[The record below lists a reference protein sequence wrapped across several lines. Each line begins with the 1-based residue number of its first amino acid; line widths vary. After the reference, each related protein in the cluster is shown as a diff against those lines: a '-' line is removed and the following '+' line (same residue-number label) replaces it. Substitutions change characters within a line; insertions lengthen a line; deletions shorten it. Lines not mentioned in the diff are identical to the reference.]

1 MQATKF
7 KKRKDFKMKFES
19 KLLNNHVNRKNI
31 IIEKNRI
38 ILQPYDTDLEKEE
51 KSIIKELKKEKFEHD
66 VVINL
71 FNLNVDG
78 LMETNKNLIDT
89 SIAIYDYFGNL
100 LELM

>member
-1 MQATKF
+1 
-7 KKRKDFKMKFES
+7 MKFES

-78 LMETNKNLIDT
+78 LMETNKHLIDN
-89 SIAIYDYFGNL
+89 SIALYDYFGNL

>member
-1 MQATKF
+1 
-7 KKRKDFKMKFES
+7 MKFES
-19 KLLNNHVNRKNI
+19 KLLNNHINRKNI

-66 VVINL
+66 VVIKL

-78 LMETNKNLIDT
+78 LMETNKHLIDN
-89 SIAIYDYFGNL
+89 SIAIYDYFGNF
-100 LELM
+100 LEMM

>member
-1 MQATKF
+1 
-7 KKRKDFKMKFES
+7 MKFES

-78 LMETNKNLIDT
+78 LMETNKHLIDN
-89 SIAIYDYFGNL
+89 SIALYDYFGNL
-100 LELM
+100 IELM

>member
-1 MQATKF
+1 
-7 KKRKDFKMKFES
+7 MKFES